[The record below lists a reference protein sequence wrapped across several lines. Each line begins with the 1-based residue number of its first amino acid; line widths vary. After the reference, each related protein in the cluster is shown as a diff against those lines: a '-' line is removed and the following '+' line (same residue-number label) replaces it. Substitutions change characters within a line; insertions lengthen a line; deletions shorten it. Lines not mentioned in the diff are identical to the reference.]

1 MKIKTDVFVLIYT
14 LGINTYK
21 RREFMSKFSV
31 RKPLTVFMAVIAVIV
46 LGIVSYTRMTPDLMP
61 NMNMPY
67 VMIMTSYPGATPE
80 KVEMVVS
87 KPMEQTLAT
96 LDGVKT
102 MNSTSSENYSMV
114 FIEFEEKTNMD
125 STTVDILQ
133 RITQLEGAWD
143 DMVGTPYI
151 MKINPNMMPVLVS
164 AVEKKG
170 MNTVQL
176 SEFLDTEL
184 LSKLESVSG
193 VASVSTSG
201 NVSEQVNLMLSQ
213 EKIDALYSKIYAE
226 VDKNFAEPLKGIEEG
241 EAALKPAYDAFMDS
255 IAQIDSNEQLTA
267 EMKEASKTQITNSAQ
282 YKQVMTAWDE
292 LQAGRQEL
300 EAAMEDAHAQINLD
314 KLLSMDTLSG
324 ILTAQD
330 FSMPAGYVVQE
341 GVQYLVSVGDEIKSY
356 EEINELILV
365 DLKMPGI
372 EPVKVSDVADVFISD
387 NSLDIYAKINGND
400 GVMLT
405 FSKQSSYATADVADN
420 IMAKFDELSK
430 EYDGLEFT
438 ILMNQG
444 DYIDIIIGSITSSLL
459 WGALFAVIILFLFL
473 KDIRPTFI
481 TLCSIPVSVF
491 FAIVLMYFSGISLN
505 MMSLSGLA
513 IAVGMLVDNSVVVI
527 ENIYRL
533 RSKGES
539 AIKAAVS
546 GAAQVSGAIAAST
559 LTTICVFLPIVF
571 VDGLSR
577 ELFTD
582 MALTL
587 GYSLIASLIIAL
599 TLVPAMASRILK
611 DSKKKEHKIFDK
623 FNGGYKKAV
632 TWSLSHKPVV
642 LITAVAL
649 LVASCFGAISKGFI
663 FMPDMDMPQLSATL
677 EMEVGSSFEE
687 TKAMSDEAVKRIQ
700 AVDGVVTVG
709 AMTGGTDVMGM
720 GEGSTTSVTMYIIL
734 DENTD
739 REISDITKEIN
750 ESCSDL
756 DCEFEAAG
764 VMDISSLMGGAGVA
778 INIFGDDMETLQ
790 KTANDIAEILKGVEG
805 TTEVSNGMEEN
816 DPALKISVNK
826 EKAMLKGLT
835 VAQVF
840 ADISANLTTEKNAGD
855 ITSEGSSYDVII
867 SSDAV
872 TELTPDYI
880 RNYTL
885 KVTGMDGTET
895 EVKLADIAEIT
906 ETETLS
912 AIARI
917 DQTRYIQVSA
927 LIEEG
932 YNVTLVT
939 NDAKDAVKKYDAPK
953 GIEIDFAGEDETIN
967 EAMTDMVLMMLLG
980 ILLVYMIMVAQ
991 FQSLKSPFI
1000 VMFTIPLAFTGG
1012 LLGLLITG
1020 MEISVISMLG
1030 FVMLCGIIVNNGI
1043 VLVDYINQ
1051 LRLEGIKK
1059 KDAIIEAGV
1068 TRMRPILMTSITTIL
1083 GLIVMALGQDEGSA
1097 MMQPIAVV
1105 SIGGLVYATALT
1117 LFVIPCLYDMMN
1129 KKEMKK
1135 IDARELEISD
1145 K

>member
-1 MKIKTDVFVLIYT
+1 
-14 LGINTYK
+14 
-21 RREFMSKFSV
+21 MSKFSV

-67 VMIMTSYPGATPE
+67 VMIMTSYPGANPE
-80 KVEMVVS
+80 KVEMTVS
-87 KPMEQTLAT
+87 KPMEQALAT
-96 LDGVKT
+96 LDGVKS
-102 MNSTSSENYSMV
+102 MSSSSSENYSMV

-143 DMVGTPYI
+143 DMVGTPYL

-164 AVEKKG
+164 AVEKEG
-170 MNTVQL
+170 MNNIQL
-176 SEFLDTEL
+176 SEFLETEL
-184 LSKLESVSG
+184 LNKLESVNG
-193 VASVSTSG
+193 VASVTTSG
-201 NVSEQVNLMLSQ
+201 NVTEQVNLMLSQ
-213 EKIDALYSKIYAE
+213 EKINALYDKIYAE
-226 VDKNFAEPLKGIEEG
+226 MDKNFAEPLKGIEDG
-241 EAALKPAYDAFMDS
+241 EAALKPAYDSFADAL
-255 IAQIDSNEQLTA
+255 AQIDANDQLTDD
-267 EMKEASKTQITNSAQ
+267 MKEASKTQITNSAE
-282 YKQVMTAWDE
+282 YIQVMTAWEE

-300 EAAMEDAHAQINLD
+300 ESAMEAAHAQVNLD
-314 KLLSMDTLSG
+314 QLLSMDTLSG
-324 ILTAQD
+324 ILTAQN
-330 FSMPAGYVVQE
+330 FSMPAGYVMQD

-405 FSKQSSYATADVADN
+405 FSKQSSYATAEVAES
-420 IMAKFDELSK
+420 IMDRFDSLSE
-430 EYDGLEFT
+430 EYDGLKFT
-438 ILMNQG
+438 VLMNQG

-533 RSKGES
+533 KSKGES
-539 AIKAAVS
+539 AVKAAVS
-546 GAAQVSGAIAAST
+546 GAAQVSGAIVAST

-587 GYSLIASLIIAL
+587 GYALIASLIIAL
-599 TLVPAMASRILK
+599 TLVPAMASGILK
-611 DSKKKEHKIFDK
+611 NAKPKEHKIFDK
-623 FNGGYKKAV
+623 FNGGYKKVV
-632 TWSLSHKPVV
+632 TWSLSHKLIV
-642 LITAVAL
+642 LIAAVVMLA
-649 LVASCFGAISKGFI
+649 ASCFGAIRKGFI

-677 EMEVGSSFEE
+677 EMEEGSSFDE

-700 AVDGVVTVG
+700 AVDGVLTVG
-709 AMTGGTDVMGM
+709 AMTGGTDAMGM

-756 DCEFEAAG
+756 ECEFEAAG
-764 VMDISSLMGGAGVA
+764 IMDISSLMGGAGVV
-778 INIFGDDMETLQ
+778 INVFGNDLDQLQ
-790 KTANDIAEILKGVEG
+790 KTANEVAAILEGVEG
-805 TTEVSNGMEEN
+805 TIDVSNGMEEN

-840 ADISANLTTEKNAGD
+840 ADISANLSTEKQSGD
-855 ITSEGSSYDVII
+855 ITSGSNSYDVII

-885 KVTGMDGTET
+885 SVTGMDGTKS
-895 EVKLADIAEIT
+895 EVKLSEIAEIT
-906 ETETLS
+906 EAETLS
-912 AIARI
+912 AIARV

-927 LIEEG
+927 AIEEG

-939 NDAKDAVKKYDAPK
+939 KDVKKAVEDYNTPD
-953 GIEIDFAGEDETIN
+953 GIELDFVGEDETIN
-967 EAMTDMVLMMLLG
+967 ESMNDMILMMLLG
-980 ILLVYMIMVAQ
+980 IILVYMIMVAQ

-1020 MEISVISMLG
+1020 FEISVISMLG

-1051 LRLEGIKK
+1051 LRLDGVSKK
-1059 KDAIIEAGV
+1059 EAIIEAGV

-1083 GLIVMALGQDEGSA
+1083 GLIVMALGQEEGAA
-1097 MMQPIAVV
+1097 MMQPIAIV
-1105 SIGGLVYATALT
+1105 SIGGLIYATALT
-1117 LFVIPCLYDMMN
+1117 LIVIPCLYDMMN
-1129 KKEMKK
+1129 KKEMRK
-1135 IDARELEISD
+1135 IDAKDLEISD